1 MEVEKDSAGLMSPPL
16 AGGRDSE
23 REVILP
29 QGPSLDERYSGCGMD
44 SACLGPD
51 DCAAQAVID
60 REHQSLIIGNQRL
73 PPKERCNRKTSS
85 IALMGLAGAWSKS
98 KTSFAVQHAPMR
110 RMQFLAPV
118 PAGIPNV
125 LEPKKERTKPSWNC
139 QRKRPSK
146 FPN

>member
-85 IALMGLAGAWSKS
+85 IALMGLAGWSKS
-98 KTSFAVQHAPMR
+98 KTSFAVQHAPTGK
-110 RMQFLAPV
+110 MQFLAPGPCGYPECVGGEEAVDEAELEV
-118 PAGIPNV
+118 PT
-125 LEPKKERTKPSWNC
+125 ETS
-139 QRKRPSK
+139 
-146 FPN
+146 